1 MAAKAVRH
9 REMVVREMVVR
20 RNEMAAKAVIG
31 GLAGWQAGGMD
42 HAHGHA
48 RTMHTVMGVSV
59 TDMGMN
65 ATEGDGVAGVR
76 CSSCRYRSPPVK
88 SLALGREGAG
98 PRPHPG
104 YHIPDMD
111 PYRTIIVRS

>member
-1 MAAKAVRH
+1 MAMVHASSL
-9 REMVVREMVVR
+9 REFLREH
-20 RNEMAAKAVIG
+20 
-31 GLAGWQAGGMD
+31 GLGNIY
-42 HAHGHA
+42 
-48 RTMHTVMGVSV
+48 TLLEPEGVSV